1 MYHHY
6 NGITRKN
13 DFLKKQR
20 KMIHSGNLSLKRK
33 EWLIIE
39 HLKVTA
45 AARFFFFFAKEPE
58 KADQKM
64 KGGEGK
70 M

>member
-45 AARFFFFFAKEPE
+45 AARFSFLQEN
-58 KADQKM
+58 QKSLIRR
-64 KGGEGK
+64 
-70 M
+70 